1 MRKYLVDFTGRVFLR
16 NVSKKTL
23 NKYYFRSTEK
33 VYVYRKARFT
43 YDPLE
48 NTFNWEHAKRANRR
62 SGRKQYLW
70 IRSESSIKTVSAVAV
85 AVSCSFCWYQ
95 GSCSSSPFPTID
107 ETFYVDAGVQ
117 NEDFGNYDFG
127 TYHEN
132 WKNGLLS
139 DVLHGIQYNGVK
151 RMYDGRWRMW
161 RDGMHDD
168 KITIGNP
175 QQVKR
180 KLVLPRKDSLITA
193 IDAEMESI
201 YTTYVNKNRE

>member
-1 MRKYLVDFTGRVFLR
+1 MKKYLVDFTGRVSLR

-23 NKYYFRSTEK
+23 DKYYFRSTEK
-33 VYVYRKARFT
+33 VYIYRKARFT

-48 NTFNWEHAKRANRR
+48 NTFNWEHAKRTNRR

-70 IRSESSIKTVSAVAV
+70 IRSEPSVKTVSAVAV
-85 AVSCSFCWYQ
+85 TVSCFFCWYQ
-95 GSCSSSPFPTID
+95 GNCSSSPFPAID
-107 ETFYVDAGVQ
+107 GVFYVDAGVQ
-117 NEDFGNYDFG
+117 DEDFGNYDFG

-175 QQVKR
+175 HQVKR

-193 IDAEMESI
+193 IDAEMENI
-201 YTTYVNKNRE
+201 YTAYVNKNRA